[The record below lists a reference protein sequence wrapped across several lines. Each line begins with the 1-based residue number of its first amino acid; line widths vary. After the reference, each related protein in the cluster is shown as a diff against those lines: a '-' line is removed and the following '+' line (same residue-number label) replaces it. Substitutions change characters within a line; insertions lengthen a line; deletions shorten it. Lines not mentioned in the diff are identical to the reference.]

1 MKQNRFLRA
10 TLAYGLATVA
20 FTLLLVGRVLQA
32 KATKIEM
39 TPEHWAFPPGKV
51 EFVQYHGNDAMKISP
66 GTSPVS
72 LKEMVFTNGIIE
84 FDVEPSQPDFVSFYF
99 RRQNT
104 DEGELVYLRTWNAGK
119 PTAPDTLQYAPMVKS
134 VNLWDLLGHFQ
145 AACDL
150 RSNNWNHVKL
160 VVSGA
165 QLRVFVN
172 DTAKPVLE
180 VPQLEGDVTSG
191 ELAFQG
197 AAYFANLRVIPGEVE
212 GLSAAEGI
220 DPTSNDPRYLRRW
233 KVSKPM
239 ELPPGR
245 ELFRGELPRPDAAW
259 EPIDAERRGLVNI
272 TRRFGKN
279 EVRKAVWL
287 KVNLRVAREQLR
299 HLELGFSDEVWV
311 FLNGGLAFVDKN
323 LYLQPLRKPPNGRC
337 SLENATVNLT
347 LKAGDNE
354 LLMGVA
360 NDFYGWGIVAR
371 FDDLDGVEVL
381 GAK

>member
-1 MKQNRFLRA
+1 
-10 TLAYGLATVA
+10 
-20 FTLLLVGRVLQA
+20 
-32 KATKIEM
+32 
-39 TPEHWAFPPGKV
+39 
-51 EFVQYHGNDAMKISP
+51 
-66 GTSPVS
+66 
-72 LKEMVFTNGIIE
+72 
-84 FDVEPSQPDFVSFYF
+84 
-99 RRQNT
+99 
-104 DEGELVYLRTWNAGK
+104 
-119 PTAPDTLQYAPMVKS
+119 
-134 VNLWDLLGHFQ
+134 
-145 AACDL
+145 
-150 RSNNWNHVKL
+150 
-160 VVSGA
+160 
-165 QLRVFVN
+165 
-172 DTAKPVLE
+172 
-180 VPQLEGDVTSG
+180 
-191 ELAFQG
+191 
-197 AAYFANLRVIPGEVE
+197 
-212 GLSAAEGI
+212 
-220 DPTSNDPRYLRRW
+220 
-233 KVSKPM
+233 
-239 ELPPGR
+239 
-245 ELFRGELPRPDAAW
+245 
-259 EPIDAERRGLVNI
+259 LVNI